1 MLTILW
7 SLQAII
13 FQNGRAIGRSVNL
26 KLYSC
31 KLPESSLYKSEES
44 LAVECFALQLD
55 AWHPSWKARTQ
66 DSSPLYIA
74 VDEDFKRSSFHVQLI
89 GRTSRGTN
97 FALPFAYKFE
107 GSAVCSRLDYYDQH
121 VKRHQQS
128 FASLHD
134 TEVSGEY
141 NIKFGEH
148 KISSYFTIWQYPC
161 SRAWLEDLLSHK
173 QCTPSCIHIFIC
185 LYCAILHTFKSL
197 ACMQTAEPHPT

>member
-1 MLTILW
+1 M
-7 SLQAII
+7 
-13 FQNGRAIGRSVNL
+13 NL

-31 KLPESSLYKSEES
+31 KLPESSLYESEDS
-44 LAVECFALQLD
+44 LAIECFALQLD
-55 AWHPSWKARTQ
+55 AWHPSWKARTE

-141 NIKFGEH
+141 NIKFGGSH
-148 KISSYFTIWQYPC
+148 SIQATTIWQYPSTAQRDSMC
-161 SRAWLEDLLSHK
+161 LSRLHLCATACK
-173 QCTPSCIHIFIC
+173 QCAIIFMCVLVRFIC
-185 LYCAILHTFKSL
+185 LTASCLHALCLGHSGEGVCGLRAVILADS
-197 ACMQTAEPHPT
+197 

>member
-1 MLTILW
+1 MLTVTR

-31 KLPESSLYKSEES
+31 TLPESSLYKSEKS
-44 LAVECFALQLD
+44 LAIECFALQLD
-55 AWHPSWKARTQ
+55 AWHPSWKARTE

-74 VDEDFKRSSFHVQLI
+74 VDEDFKKSSFHVQLI

-141 NIKFGEH
+141 NINFGTCLAYQASP
-148 KISSYFTIWQYPC
+148 ILQYPC
-161 SRAWLEDLLSHK
+161 NPACFSKTCRTALILLAPHMYDILQVFPILK
-173 QCTPSCIHIFIC
+173 VSC
-185 LYCAILHTFKSL
+185 SL
-197 ACMQTAEPHPT
+197 ACMQII

>member
-1 MLTILW
+1 MHLCCVVSVWALARFGWLIAEWAAMLTVTR

-31 KLPESSLYKSEES
+31 TLPESSLYKSEES
-44 LAVECFALQLD
+44 LAIECFALQLD
-55 AWHPSWKARTQ
+55 AWHPSWKARTE

-74 VDEDFKRSSFHVQLI
+74 VDEDFKKSSFHVQLI

-107 GSAVCSRLDYYDQH
+107 GSAVCSRLEYYDQH

-141 NIKFGEH
+141 NINFGECLEFKH
-148 KISSYFTIWQYPC
+148 SYRFC
-161 SRAWLEDLLSHK
+161 STPAAQRGFADVQQTFGRLLVAR
-173 QCTPSCIHIFIC
+173 TV
-185 LYCAILHTFKSL
+185 
-197 ACMQTAEPHPT
+197 

>member
-1 MLTILW
+1 M
-7 SLQAII
+7 
-13 FQNGRAIGRSVNL
+13 NL

-31 KLPESSLYKSEES
+31 TLPESSLYKSEES
-44 LAVECFALQLD
+44 LAIECFALQLD
-55 AWHPSWKARTQ
+55 AWHPSWKARTE

-74 VDEDFKRSSFHVQLI
+74 VDEDFKKSSFHVQLI

-141 NIKFGEH
+141 NIKFGECLEFKH
-148 KISSYFTIWQYPC
+148 SLSFC
-161 SRAWLEDLLSHK
+161 STPTAQRDHEDALGRAGCL
-173 QCTPSCIHIFIC
+173 PSARI
-185 LYCAILHTFKSL
+185 T
-197 ACMQTAEPHPT
+197 